1 MIFTLLILN
10 FDQKVLSHSF
20 DFPLLDHR
28 ACTSDAA
35 TMANTVQMSAV
46 STYDACLSFE
56 TDNTYTQF
64 HLTTEQSRCYEPSQ
78 RREGI
83 G

>member
-1 MIFTLLILN
+1 MISTLLILN
-10 FDQKVLSHSF
+10 FDEKVLNHSF

-46 STYDACLSFE
+46 STYDACLSFG
-56 TDNTYTQF
+56 TYIYLYSVSP
-64 HLTTEQSRCYEPSQ
+64 HNGPEQTL
-78 RREGI
+78 
-83 G
+83 